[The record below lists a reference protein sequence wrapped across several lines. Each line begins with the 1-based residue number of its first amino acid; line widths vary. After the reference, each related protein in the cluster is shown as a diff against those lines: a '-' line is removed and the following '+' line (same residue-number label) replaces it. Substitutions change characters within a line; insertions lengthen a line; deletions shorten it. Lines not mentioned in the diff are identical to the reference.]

1 MKHMKCALISLV
13 KCFSEGGFVVSV
25 TGRPWHSIAVDE
37 AHEMCIN
44 KSVKCFSEG
53 GFVVSV
59 NKSCKMFL

>member
-1 MKHMKCALISLV
+1 MSVTGRPWHSIAVEEAHEMCTALISLV

-44 KSVKCFSEG
+44 KS
-53 GFVVSV
+53 
-59 NKSCKMFL
+59 CKMFL